1 MYNRLTLVSALCIH
15 TLLCAG
21 PFEDVFNKGN
31 ELFYQQHFTQA
42 LAQYKEARK
51 IDDSQAAIHYNI
63 GVTYF
68 ELRDFVAA
76 EESLKK
82 ALTKNGKHAR
92 AAMYLGKIAHE
103 RQQMDTAE
111 QWFKQALSY
120 DPGLIDA
127 AIPLSDLLK
136 EKLECEDALIYLK
149 AAYLRNPDNVNLA
162 FNLANSLNM
171 ADHTQEALDIYLKLH
186 EKLPND
192 SSINY
197 NIAYTYKKLG
207 LLQESLPYYEKTL
220 TVNPHHTEARFSLG
234 LTHLMLGDWEKGWD
248 GYEHRWDRSDQQRL
262 RSYQEPMW
270 RGEPLA
276 SKHIFVYAEQGLG
289 DTFQFIRYL
298 KILKEQGA
306 HITFAPQ
313 KPLQTLL
320 KLCPYIDD
328 VIGFHDRPAS
338 FDYWIPLVS
347 LPYVLNT
354 RLTNVPHEL
363 PYLYTDPE
371 RETYW
376 REKLATD
383 TNFKIGICWQGN
395 SEYSTAFLRA
405 AVKSKSAPAA
415 LFEPLTH
422 IPGVSVY
429 SLQRVTGV
437 DQLATIPTSMKLI
450 TFDDTF
456 DNTHGRF
463 MDTAAVMKNLDMVIT
478 IDTSICHLAAGLGVT
493 VWNLLPTPA
502 DWRWMLDTTE
512 TPWYPNMRLFRQPK
526 PGDWHGL
533 MHTVVLALKE
543 LLDGTHATSSLHTSS
558 EELSRIA
565 HQLMTH
571 RNNSDNDAAR
581 ALLEDSIVKLEMARM
596 IMLAQDK

>member
-1 MYNRLTLVSALCIH
+1 MYKKLLWVSIPLTHVMLY
-15 TLLCAG
+15 TG
-21 PFEDVFNKGN
+21 PFEDTFNKGN
-31 ELFYQQHFTQA
+31 DFFYQQHFTQA

-82 ALTKNGKHAR
+82 ALKRNNKHAR

-103 RQQMDTAE
+103 RQHMDSAE

-136 EKLECEDALIYLK
+136 EKLECEDALMYLQ
-149 AAYLRNPDNVNLA
+149 AAYTRNSDNVNLA

-171 ADHTQEALDIYLKLH
+171 ADHTQEALEIYLKLH

-207 LLQESLPYYEKTL
+207 LLEKSLPYYEKTL
-220 TVNPHHTEARFSLG
+220 TVNPTHNEARFSLG
-234 LTHLMLGDWEKGWD
+234 LTYLMLGDWEQGWE
-248 GYEHRWDRSDQQRL
+248 GYEHRWDRGDQQKL
-262 RSYQEPMW
+262 RSYSEPMW
-270 RGEPLA
+270 HGEPLA
-276 SKHIFVYAEQGLG
+276 GKHIFVYAEQGLG

-298 KILKEQGA
+298 KMLKEHGA
-306 HITFAPQ
+306 RITFAPQ

-320 KLCPYIDD
+320 KLCPYIDE
-328 VIGFHDRPAS
+328 VIPFHDRPAS

-347 LPYVLNT
+347 LPYYFKT
-354 RLTNVPHEL
+354 RLDNVPHEI
-363 PYLYTDPE
+363 PYLYADAE
-371 RETYW
+371 REAYW
-376 REKLATD
+376 REKLAHD

-437 DQLATIPTSMKLI
+437 DQLASISASMKLI
-450 TFDDTF
+450 TFDDEF

-502 DWRWMLDTTE
+502 DWRWMLDTNE
-512 TPWYPNMRLFRQPK
+512 TPWYPNMRLFRQPHV
-526 PGDWHGL
+526 GDWQGL

-543 LLDGTHATSSLHTSS
+543 HLFGNDSDTSLRTSS
-558 EELSRIA
+558 EEISRVVLQLIA
-565 HQLMTH
+565 Q
-571 RNNSDNDAAR
+571 RNSSDNDAAR
-581 ALLEDSIVKLEMARM
+581 TLLEDSIVKLEMARM